1 MTTHRPYQQEV
12 AYYQLQDSINAFNVT
27 RQVHKQQKNK
37 RYYNKVQT
45 SKQAI
50 KYNAKKQEKK
60 VLKKAFKIV
69 VATIIVF
76 VCLCSSLFVKVQ
88 INENAKQID
97 RLEQNNQ
104 LLLNQNQN
112 LEYSLLSDIDGKS
125 YREYI
130 SEDLGMIKNNRNK
143 CYIKTDKFRQEKKN
157 SQSE

>member
-27 RQVHKQQKNK
+27 RQVHKQPKNK
-37 RYYNKVQT
+37 RYYNKTQT

-50 KYNAKKQEKK
+50 KYNAKNQEKK
-60 VLKKAFKIV
+60 VLKKAFKIA

-76 VCLCSSLFVKVQ
+76 VCLCSSLFVKAQ
-88 INENAKQID
+88 INENAKQIE

-104 LLLNQNQN
+104 LLLSQNQN
-112 LEYSLLSDIDGKS
+112 LEYSLLSDINGKS

-130 SEDLGMIKNNRNK
+130 SEDLGMIKNNHNK
-143 CYIKTDKFRQEKKN
+143 CYIKTDKFRQEKK
-157 SQSE
+157 SSKSE